1 MRRSAVLLALAS
13 LLCAAP
19 ALANET
25 EPQDIRLYYAD
36 TILEGVSY
44 DTGWLPDTS
53 SDIKI
58 RFVVLVDGDVQ
69 VDMWG
74 THYVQWP
81 EAFTFHLDGTPD
93 MGHVSVDYGLE
104 FSMMLEY
111 DFGILGSGSYVVP
124 LHDYIPP
131 IIDVLADAEFTPFML
146 EGHPD
151 WVLDFEG
158 ETATTELVNAPIALA
173 PGVSLDLA
181 LGFHPTLICDYR
193 ADSIDVGPSVMER
206 EGETV
211 LVPWTTSGFLSI
223 PIVYHGNLFCSFNAT
238 LVPSVSICVG
248 VCFDLAS
255 FDIDLPLDEDSR
267 VLDFDPVE
275 VTYEYP
281 VLDVDTLSVDFGTV
295 EVGEEKYMDLVVR
308 NTGRG
313 YLEVTLALEPWDG
326 AFYYFPFSGIAVPPG
341 EEREVRL
348 YFTPPGPGPHIATL
362 TLDSNAPVD
371 GSADISLTGIGAAP
385 EIPDDA
391 STDPDCEC
399 DDCSRHA
406 TGCGCRVAGA
416 GTPAPAALVLLLVA
430 AALLLRI
437 RKKDA

>member
-1 MRRSAVLLALAS
+1 MKHSAVLLVLSS
-13 LLCAAP
+13 LLHAGP
-19 ALANET
+19 ALADET
-25 EPQDIRLYYAD
+25 EPQDIRLYYAG

-58 RFVVLVDGDVQ
+58 RFLVLVDGDVQ

-74 THYVQWP
+74 THHVEWP

-93 MGHVSVDYGLE
+93 MGHISVDYGLE

-111 DFGILGSGSYVVP
+111 DFGILGSGSYDVP
-124 LHDYIPP
+124 LHDYLPP

-193 ADSIDVGPSVMER
+193 ADSIDVGPSVMTR

-211 LVPWTTSGFLSI
+211 VVPWTETGFLSI

-238 LVPSVSICVG
+238 LVPSVSVCVG
-248 VCFDLAS
+248 ACFDLAS

-275 VTYEYP
+275 VSYEYP

-295 EVGEEKYMDLVVR
+295 EVGEEKYLDLVVR

-313 YLEVTLALEPWDG
+313 YLEVSLTIDPWDG

-348 YFTPPGPGPHIATL
+348 YFTPPGPGPHSATL

-371 GSADISLTGIGAAP
+371 GSAEVSLTGIGAAP

-399 DDCSRHA
+399 DDCSRHT
-406 TGCGCRVAGA
+406 TGCGCRLA
-416 GTPAPAALVLLLVA
+416 GTGSPAPVLLVLVLLA
-430 AALLLRI
+430 AVLLLLR
-437 RKKDA
+437 RSTR